1 MANYNVQTTA
11 SEGMSAELMKFY
23 DKQLIEN
30 AKPVL
35 VYNQFGQKR
44 NIPKN
49 NGKTI
54 SFRRFASLA
63 DPTNGGKLVEGI
75 TPDGQSLSVS
85 EVTATVEQYGNYITT
100 SDVLNLTSPD
110 PVVTETNKLLGVQA
124 GKILDKLTAH
134 KICTE
139 GTTVQFAGGATGT
152 ADVGKEDKLTV
163 DEIKK
168 AVATLKANNA
178 QPIDGS
184 FVAIIHPHATY
195 DLVSDPEWTS
205 VKNYDPKDLYAGEIG
220 ELYGVRFVES
230 SEAYIKKGAGV
241 SGGDVYCTVIVGA
254 NAYGVTEVEG
264 GGLKMIAKSLGSAGT
279 ADPLDQRSTQGWKAM
294 HVAEVL
300 ADEYMVRIES
310 GATLAK

>member
-1 MANYNVQTTA
+1 MAANLNVQVTT
-11 SEGMSAELMKFY
+11 SEGMKPELRTFY

-44 NIPKN
+44 NIPKG

-54 SFRRFASLA
+54 NFRRFASLGE
-63 DPTNGGKLVEGI
+63 PENGGVLVEGI
-75 TPDGQSLSVS
+75 TPNGQSLDIS
-85 EVTATVEQYGNYITT
+85 EVTATVVQYGGYVTT

-110 PVVTETNKLLGVQA
+110 PVVAETNKLLGVQA
-124 GKILDKLTAH
+124 GEILDKLTAEE
-134 KICTE
+134 ITG
-139 GTTVQFAGGATGT
+139 GTTVQYANGATGT
-152 ADVGKEDKLTV
+152 ADVGKDDKLSI

-168 AVATLKANNA
+168 AVATLKTNNA

-195 DLVSDPEWTS
+195 DLISDPEWTS
-205 VKNYDPKDLYAGEIG
+205 VKNNDPKDLYAGEIG
-220 ELYGVRFVES
+220 SLYGVRFVES
-230 SEAYIKKGAGV
+230 ANAYIKKGAGAE
-241 SGGDVYCTVIVGA
+241 GADVYCTMILGA

-294 HVAEVL
+294 HVAEIL

-310 GATLAK
+310 GATLA